1 MLYKVR
7 DHLNATTWANH
18 CDWPI
23 KRTCFHLLALLEII
37 VSCTYLSLN
46 IQFHGDLFSF
56 KIFFYSQ
63 SGYHT
68 WEDVKKVAIISSK
81 I

>member
-1 MLYKVR
+1 
-7 DHLNATTWANH
+7 
-18 CDWPI
+18 
-23 KRTCFHLLALLEII
+23 LLALLEIS

-46 IQFHGDLFSF
+46 IQFYGDLFSF
-56 KIFFYSQ
+56 KNFFYSQ

-68 WEDVKKVAIISSK
+68 YEDVKKVAIISSK